1 MKEFEQSYLDARF
14 ANPEYTLAA
23 TRYKIEK
30 IKFGQFLF
38 LTFFEKK
45 KTLKNHKK
53 RHFSI
58 TKKKLSSHTWT
69 PDLQPPKV
77 P

>member
-45 KTLKNHKK
+45 KH
-53 RHFSI
+53 
-58 TKKKLSSHTWT
+58 
-69 PDLQPPKV
+69 
-77 P
+77 